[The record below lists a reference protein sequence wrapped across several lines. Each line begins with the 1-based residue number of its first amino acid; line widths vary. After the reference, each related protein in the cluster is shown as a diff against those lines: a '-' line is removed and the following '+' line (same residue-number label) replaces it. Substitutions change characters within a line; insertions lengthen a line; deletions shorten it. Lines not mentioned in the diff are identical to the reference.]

1 MKFIRI
7 CPGGDFMGVEKA
19 EEHIKRMEKLRN
31 GGVIPCPYCGKGKI
45 RKKNDAAFLCD
56 TCGKGIV
63 GRVNI
68 NI

>member
-1 MKFIRI
+1 
-7 CPGGDFMGVEKA
+7 MGVEKA
-19 EEHIKRMEKLRN
+19 EEHIKRMEMLRN
-31 GGVIPCPYCGKGKI
+31 GGVIPCPYCSKGKI
-45 RKKNDAAFLCD
+45 RKRNDAVFLCD